1 MAEAKKDAATE
12 KMVEIRVPRGRSN
25 EEPCLMIGINGTNW
39 LLPKGESSMVP
50 DYVAAEYYRSLDA
63 IDAYSASIN
72 NIQGE
77 EQAVNAS
84 ARAKI
89 GG

>member
-12 KMVEIRVPRGRSN
+12 KMVEIRVPRGRS
-25 EEPCLMIGINGTNW
+25 NGTNW

>member
-1 MAEAKKDAATE
+1 MADEKKTTWE
-12 KMVEIRVPRGRSN
+12 KLVELRIPRGRSN
-25 EEPCLMIGINGTNW
+25 EEPCLMIGVNGKNW
-39 LLPKGESSMVP
+39 LLPKGETSKVP
-50 DYVAAEYYRSLDA
+50 EYVAEEYHRSVEAVDS
-63 IDAYSASIN
+63 YSAKIN

-84 ARAKI
+84 ARARI

>member
-1 MAEAKKDAATE
+1 MADEKKTSLE
-12 KMVEIRVPRGRSN
+12 KLVELRIPRGRSN
-25 EEPCLMIGINGTNW
+25 EEPCLMIGVNGKNW
-39 LLPKGESSMVP
+39 LLPKGETSKVP
-50 DYVAAEYYRSLDA
+50 EYVVEEYHRSVEAVDS
-63 IDAYSASIN
+63 YSAKIN

-84 ARAKI
+84 ARARI

>member
-1 MAEAKKDAATE
+1 MADEKKTTLE
-12 KMVEIRVPRGRSN
+12 KLVELRIPRGRSN
-25 EEPCLMIGINGTNW
+25 EEPCLMIGVNGKNW
-39 LLPKGESSMVP
+39 LLPKGETSKVP
-50 DYVAAEYYRSLDA
+50 EYVAEEYYRSVDA
-63 IDAYSASIN
+63 VDSYSAKIN

-84 ARAKI
+84 ARARI